1 MKMTSSRWGDD
12 TFEDAACL
20 FVSMNHSPL
29 PGKLNR
35 TKVGRSNSVVNWV
48 VVPHALLSRW

>member
-12 TFEDAACL
+12 TFEAAAWL

-35 TKVGRSNSVVNWV
+35 TKVGRGNSVVN
-48 VVPHALLSRW
+48 